1 MFWTQ
6 LKLAIRNVFRNKRRT
21 SITLASIVIG
31 GIAIIL
37 VGGYIEYSFW
47 GLREMAIRSELGHIQ
62 IYKDGFIKNGQVE
75 PQKYLLDSA
84 QVQSIKNELSKN
96 DSVKT
101 FSQRLSIVGLVSD
114 GNKNLFFMGQGI
126 EPEKE
131 SEISSTLKIVDGTDL
146 FDDDSYKILVGKGLA
161 ENLKLSV
168 GNQLTLMVSTFYGGI
183 NAMDF
188 EIAGIISNGIKEFD
202 DKIIRLKLNEAQELL
217 GTDKVERVI
226 TLLNETEETDTAYSL
241 LDKSLAPQGTELRKW
256 DSMADYYQKVK
267 TVYQNIF
274 AFLKTII
281 LIVIVLSIMNTMMM
295 SVMERVSEIGTLRS
309 LGTSR
314 SGILLLFI
322 NEGLVLGVVGGV
334 LAIILGIGCAFL
346 INLMGGIYMPP
357 PPGHT
362 TGYVILI
369 QIVPSALRFTFLL
382 SIVSAILSSIF
393 PAIKAARLKVV
404 DAIRHV

>member
-62 IYKDGFIKNGQVE
+62 IYKDGFMKNGQVE
-75 PQKYLLDSA
+75 PQKYLLDSV
-84 QVQSIKNELSKN
+84 QIQSIKTELSKN
-96 DSVKT
+96 DHVKT

-126 EPEKE
+126 EPERE

-146 FDDDSYKILVGKGLA
+146 FDDDSYKVLVGKGLA
-161 ENLKLSV
+161 DNLKLSV
-168 GNQLTLMVSTFYGGI
+168 GNQLTLLVSTFYGGI

-226 TLLNETEETDTAYSL
+226 ALLNKTEETDMAYNL
-241 LDKSLAPQGTELRKW
+241 LDKSLAPQGIELRKW
-256 DSMADYYQKVK
+256 DNMADYYQKVK

-334 LAIILGIGCAFL
+334 FAIILGIGCAFL

-362 TGYVILI
+362 TGYMILI
-369 QIVPSALRFTFLL
+369 QIVPSVLRFTFLL

>member
-1 MFWTQ
+1 MFMTQ

-21 SITLASIVIG
+21 SITLGSIIIG
-31 GIAIIL
+31 GVAIIL

-62 IYKDGFIKNGQVE
+62 LYQKGFIKSGQIE
-75 PQKYLLDSA
+75 PQKYLLDET
-84 QVQSIKNELSKN
+84 QVQQIESELLEHQ
-96 DSVKT
+96 SVKT

-114 GNKNLFFMGQGI
+114 GDKNLFFLGQGV
-126 EPEKE
+126 EAEKE
-131 SEISSTLKIVDGTDL
+131 SEISSTLSIVEGTDL
-146 FDDDSYKILVGKGLA
+146 FEDDAYKVLVGKGLA

-168 GNQLTLMVSTFYGGI
+168 GDSVTLLVSTFYGGI

-202 DKIIRLKLNEAQELL
+202 DKIVRLNISEAQELL
-217 GTDKVERVI
+217 GTTKVERVI
-226 TLLNETEETDTAYSL
+226 ALLDETDSTQAVS
-241 LDKSLAPQGTELRKW
+241 DDLASNLAAANIELRTW
-256 DSMADYYQKVK
+256 DKMADYYQKVK
-267 TVYQNIF
+267 VVYRDIF
-274 AFLKTII
+274 TFLKSII
-281 LIVIVLSIMNTMMM
+281 LVVIVLSIMNTMTM

-314 SGILLLFI
+314 VGILLLFI
-322 NEGLVLGVVGGV
+322 NEGLVLGVLGGI
-334 LAIILGIGCAFL
+334 LAIIAGMLAAFV

-362 TGYVILI
+362 TGYMILI
-369 QIVPSALRFTFLL
+369 KIMPNTLSFTFLL
-382 SIVSAILSSIF
+382 SVFSAMLSSIL
-393 PAIKAARLKVV
+393 PAIKAAKLKVV